1 MLQPRI
7 VLDTCVIES
16 SLRSQLGASYQILK
30 NINTNLFRFGV
41 SVPLYLEY
49 EYRTEEIFHAGI
61 LQISEKAKDAVL
73 KALAYY
79 ADEVKVYF
87 RIRPNLK
94 DENDNMV
101 FECAAHYN
109 ADFLVT
115 HNLKDFRGADLA
127 PYRFDIITPQQ
138 LLYEVLHDRNP
149 N

>member
-1 MLQPRI
+1 MAPLKI

-30 NINTNLFRFGV
+30 NINTNLFRFGI

-49 EYRTEEIFHAGI
+49 EYRTEEIYHAGI
-61 LQISEKAKDAVL
+61 LKISEKAKEAVL
-73 KALAYY
+73 KALAFY
-79 ADEVKVYF
+79 ADEVPIYY

-101 FECAAHYN
+101 FECAANYN
-109 ADFLVT
+109 ADYLVT
-115 HNLKDFRGADLA
+115 HNIKDFRGADLA
-127 PYRFDIITPQQ
+127 PYNFDIITPQQ
-138 LLYEVLHDRNP
+138 FLKKVLYGRTP